1 MLGVASVALLV
12 VRWGGKLAAAATTV
26 ALIVLGLWTFDF
38 AIRTGSLNVRQ
49 GEYKYAGGCAHGAR
63 LRSEEG
69 SVVLAGQHS
78 GSMRYYSG
86 RITLRAD
93 GLDNEWLDRAVDVA
107 YRARPP
113 CLRAPRGGRGPAFR
127 G

>member
-1 MLGVASVALLV
+1 M
-12 VRWGGKLAAAATTV
+12 TV
-26 ALIVLGLWTFDF
+26 AIVLLGFWTLDF

-49 GEYKYAGGCAHGAR
+49 GEYKYAAAAAWGR

-78 GSMRYYSG
+78 GSMRFYSG

-93 GLDNEWLDRAVDVA
+93 GLDKEWLDRAVEWLTERGHHVYA
-107 YRARPP
+107 
-113 CLRAPRGGRGPAFR
+113 LLEEEEVPRFL
-127 G
+127 